1 MRRYNQTLLAARALW
16 RLMAFDAL
24 LALRGFRA
32 VYASMNRGISCGR
45 VGETELEDAVCRAV
59 TRVSSFYFKP
69 VRCLQRSA
77 TIAGVLRSY
86 GIDAHVVIGYK
97 PAPLFS
103 HAWVEVGG
111 RVVGGSPANGRM
123 LCPLTRI

>member
-1 MRRYNQTLLAARALW
+1 MPRHDKALLAARVLW
-16 RLMAFDAL
+16 RLMFFDAL

-32 VYASMNRGISCGR
+32 VYADLGR
-45 VGETELEDAVCRAV
+45 HIAPRRTAETGLEDAVCEMV
-59 TRVSSFYFKP
+59 TRVSSFYWKP

-77 TIAGVLRSY
+77 AIASVLRIY
-86 GIDAHVVIGYK
+86 GIDAQVVIGYK
-97 PAPLFS
+97 PAPLYS

-111 RVVGGSPANGRM
+111 RVVGSSTAYRWK